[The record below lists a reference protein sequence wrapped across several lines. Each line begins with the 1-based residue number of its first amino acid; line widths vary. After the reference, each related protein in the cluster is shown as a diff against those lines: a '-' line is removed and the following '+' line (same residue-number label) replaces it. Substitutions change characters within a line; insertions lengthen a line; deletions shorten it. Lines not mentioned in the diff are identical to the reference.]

1 MATKMD
7 LGIPFNK
14 LVLKCKTWPF
24 FIVALSPFFF
34 GGKFVITFSRYGL
47 NVIVLKKKNV
57 SWIDERMIFSLLL
70 LLVFHCCVFPLFSLA
85 VNSNLIFFSAKKLD
99 DSMDTA
105 EPLSKKRRVS
115 WIDERM
121 RKPLH
126 EVKYIAKEN
135 IGKKAAEA
143 KGQKISKEIL
153 LASNSTKNR
162 MRKFVY
168 SCPPRKLQMNYYV

>member
-1 MATKMD
+1 
-7 LGIPFNK
+7 
-14 LVLKCKTWPF
+14 
-24 FIVALSPFFF
+24 
-34 GGKFVITFSRYGL
+34 
-47 NVIVLKKKNV
+47 
-57 SWIDERMIFSLLL
+57 
-70 LLVFHCCVFPLFSLA
+70 
-85 VNSNLIFFSAKKLD
+85 
-99 DSMDTA
+99 MDTA

-143 KGQKISKEIL
+143 KGLKISKEIL
-153 LASNSTKNR
+153 HTSNSTKKR

-168 SCPPRKLQMNYYV
+168 SCPPRKLQMNYFV

>member
-1 MATKMD
+1 
-7 LGIPFNK
+7 
-14 LVLKCKTWPF
+14 
-24 FIVALSPFFF
+24 
-34 GGKFVITFSRYGL
+34 
-47 NVIVLKKKNV
+47 
-57 SWIDERMIFSLLL
+57 
-70 LLVFHCCVFPLFSLA
+70 
-85 VNSNLIFFSAKKLD
+85 
-99 DSMDTA
+99 MDTA

-135 IGKKAAEA
+135 VGKKAAEA

>member
-1 MATKMD
+1 MILWTQS
-7 LGIPFNK
+7 IH
-14 LVLKCKTWPF
+14 LVFHCCTF
-24 FIVALSPFFF
+24 PFFF
-34 GGKFVITFSRYGL
+34 GGKLKLCL
-47 NVIVLKKKNV
+47 NGIL
-57 SWIDERMIFSLLL
+57 
-70 LLVFHCCVFPLFSLA
+70 
-85 VNSNLIFFSAKKLD
+85 FSAKKLD

-143 KGQKISKEIL
+143 KGLKISKEIL
-153 LASNSTKNR
+153 HTSNSTKKR

-168 SCPPRKLQMNYYV
+168 SCPPRKLQMNYFVWKMWASRSYCFSPKKNDLNLEKVGAILDLPACQHSQFHSYRTEMAVVISWSLQNGLQ

>member
-1 MATKMD
+1 MGKEPVSGPAIEPAS
-7 LGIPFNK
+7 GPAPAENQIPADN
-14 LVLKCKTWPF
+14 T
-24 FIVALSPFFF
+24 
-34 GGKFVITFSRYGL
+34 
-47 NVIVLKKKNV
+47 
-57 SWIDERMIFSLLL
+57 
-70 LLVFHCCVFPLFSLA
+70 
-85 VNSNLIFFSAKKLD
+85 AKKLD

-135 IGKKAAEA
+135 VGKKAAEA

-153 LASNSTKNR
+153 LASNSTKDR

-168 SCPPRKLQMNYYV
+168 SCPPRKLQMN

>member
-1 MATKMD
+1 
-7 LGIPFNK
+7 
-14 LVLKCKTWPF
+14 
-24 FIVALSPFFF
+24 
-34 GGKFVITFSRYGL
+34 
-47 NVIVLKKKNV
+47 
-57 SWIDERMIFSLLL
+57 
-70 LLVFHCCVFPLFSLA
+70 
-85 VNSNLIFFSAKKLD
+85 
-99 DSMDTA
+99 MDTA

-153 LASNSTKNR
+153 LATNSTKNR

-168 SCPPRKLQMNYYV
+168 SCPPRKLQMKCSDFENANFGNTPLRQKLLC

>member
-1 MATKMD
+1 MD
-7 LGIPFNK
+7 TVDPF
-14 LVLKCKTWPF
+14 V
-24 FIVALSPFFF
+24 V
-34 GGKFVITFSRYGL
+34 
-47 NVIVLKKKNV
+47 
-57 SWIDERMIFSLLL
+57 SLLHFL
-70 LLVFHCCVFPLFSLA
+70 LWWEIQSIIKRNF
-85 VNSNLIFFSAKKLD
+85 NFSAKKLD

-168 SCPPRKLQMNYYV
+168 SCPPRKLQINYYV